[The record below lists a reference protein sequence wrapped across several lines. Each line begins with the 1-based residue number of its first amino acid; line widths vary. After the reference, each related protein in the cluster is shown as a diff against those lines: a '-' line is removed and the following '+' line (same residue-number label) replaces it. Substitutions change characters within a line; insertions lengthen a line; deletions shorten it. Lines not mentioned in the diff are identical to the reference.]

1 MEPEA
6 RYTAI
11 GAVLL
16 VLLLAVAAS
25 AVWLTRSGARADFR
39 YYTIYFEHQSLQGM
53 QVGGAV
59 EMRGIQV
66 GRVAGFSLSRENI
79 NRVQVT
85 IRVAGR
91 TPVSSNTVATV
102 ERKLLTGIARIE
114 LETPGTPAPE
124 LTEIKPGERHPV
136 IAEGH
141 SDLEQF
147 TDSLNRL
154 AITGTSAL
162 AGVNELL
169 SEENRKE
176 LLATLAALRNM
187 SGAIATAAEDLSRS
201 GRDIAAAA
209 EKAGAAAQPVAVQ
222 AGATLRDLSRAADA
236 FERAAGVSSNEI
248 RATAQELRASA
259 EIVARTAER
268 LEDPRALVFGPNP
281 QQLGPGEKLP

>member
-1 MEPEA
+1 
-6 RYTAI
+6 
-11 GAVLL
+11 
-16 VLLLAVAAS
+16 
-25 AVWLTRSGARADFR
+25 
-39 YYTIYFEHQSLQGM
+39 
-53 QVGGAV
+53 
-59 EMRGIQV
+59 MRGIQV